1 MGWDMAK
8 THVIQAQTA
17 LAAAGY
23 YNDKIDGDFGGGSL
37 RAVQNLI
44 DNTDKAVDI
53 LTKPDIVEPVNK
65 KLSKSDIVAAAKDLG
80 IEPAALKAVIDIE
93 AAGDGFDKQGRP
105 TILFEP
111 HIFWDE
117 LGKIHYYTK
126 RTELAKK
133 HKGLL
138 SQKWDKSLYRIGGSS
153 HDKLKIGAD
162 LHWKAAHKS
171 ASWGLGQILG
181 RNAVSIGYPSVK
193 AFIDDMYESE
203 AKQLKAMGM
212 FLKANGLIGKLQR
225 HDWAGFARGYNGK
238 AYAKNQYDV
247 KLAAAYNLAKKQGW

>member
-1 MGWDMAK
+1 MDEKQLFDWVRANQADKKLTLVQVTAINNMLITMSPDFLQQQLSILMGWNV
-8 THVIQAQTA
+8 T
-17 LAAAGY
+17 
-23 YNDKIDGDFGGGSL
+23 SS
-37 RAVQNLI
+37 
-44 DNTDKAVDI
+44 
-53 LTKPDIVEPVNK
+53 K
-65 KLSKSDIVAAAKDLG
+65 KLSKADIIAVANDLN
-80 IEPAALKAVIDIE
+80 IEPAALKAVIDVE
-93 AAGDGFDKQGRP
+93 AAGEGFDKQGRP

-162 LHWKAAHKS
+162 LHWEAAHKS
-171 ASWGLGQILG
+171 ASWGLGQIMG
-181 RNAVSIGYPSVK
+181 FNAQKIGYATLK
-193 AFIDDMYESE
+193 DFIDDMYESE

-212 FLKANGLIGKLQR
+212 FLKTNGLISKLQR
-225 HDWAGFARGYNGK
+225 HDWAGFARGYNGS
-238 AYAKNQYDV
+238 AYAKNQYDT

>member
-1 MGWDMAK
+1 MDEKQLFDWVRANQADKKLTLVQVAAINNMLITMSPDFLQQQLSILMGWNV
-8 THVIQAQTA
+8 T
-17 LAAAGY
+17 
-23 YNDKIDGDFGGGSL
+23 SS
-37 RAVQNLI
+37 
-44 DNTDKAVDI
+44 
-53 LTKPDIVEPVNK
+53 K
-65 KLSKSDIVAAAKDLG
+65 KLSKADIIAVANDLN
-80 IEPAALKAVIDIE
+80 IEPAALKAVIDVE
-93 AAGDGFDKQGRP
+93 AAGEGFDKQGRP

-162 LHWKAAHKS
+162 LHWEAAHKS
-171 ASWGLGQILG
+171 ASWGLGQIMG
-181 RNAVSIGYPSVK
+181 FNAQKIGYATLK
-193 AFIDDMYESE
+193 DFIDDMYESE

-212 FLKANGLIGKLQR
+212 FLKANGLISKLQR
-225 HDWAGFARGYNGK
+225 HDWAGFARGYNGSGYK
-238 AYAKNQYDV
+238 RNNYDE
-247 KLAAAYNLAKKQGW
+247 KLRQAYNKYK

>member
-1 MGWDMAK
+1 MDAKELFDWVRANQADKKLTLVQVAAINNMLITMSPDFLQQQLSILMGWNV
-8 THVIQAQTA
+8 T
-17 LAAAGY
+17 
-23 YNDKIDGDFGGGSL
+23 SS
-37 RAVQNLI
+37 
-44 DNTDKAVDI
+44 
-53 LTKPDIVEPVNK
+53 K
-65 KLSKSDIVAAAKDLG
+65 KLSKADIIAVANDLN
-80 IEPAALKAVIDIE
+80 IEPAALKAVIDVE
-93 AAGDGFDKQGRP
+93 AAGEGFDKQGRP

-153 HDKLKIGAD
+153 HDKLKIGAE
-162 LHWKAAHKS
+162 LNWEAAHKS
-171 ASWGLGQILG
+171 ASWGLGQIMG
-181 RNAVSIGYPSVK
+181 FNAQKIGYATLK
-193 AFIDDMYESE
+193 DFIDYMYESE

-212 FLKANGLIGKLQR
+212 FLKANGLISKLQR
-225 HDWAGFARGYNGK
+225 HDWAGFARGYNGS
-238 AYAKNQYDV
+238 AYAKNQYDT

>member
-1 MGWDMAK
+1 MDAKELFDWVRANQADKKLTLVQVAAINNMLITMSPDFLQEQLSLLMGWDV
-8 THVIQAQTA
+8 T
-17 LAAAGY
+17 
-23 YNDKIDGDFGGGSL
+23 SS
-37 RAVQNLI
+37 
-44 DNTDKAVDI
+44 
-53 LTKPDIVEPVNK
+53 K
-65 KLSKSDIVAAAKDLG
+65 KLSKADIIAVANDLN
-80 IEPAALKAVIDIE
+80 IEPAALKAVIDVE
-93 AAGDGFDKQGRP
+93 AAGEGFDKQGRP

-162 LHWKAAHKS
+162 LHWEAAHKS
-171 ASWGLGQILG
+171 ASWGLGQIMG
-181 RNAVSIGYPSVK
+181 FNAQKIGYATLK
-193 AFIDDMYESE
+193 DFIDDMYESE

-212 FLKANGLIGKLQR
+212 FLKANGLISKLQR
-225 HDWAGFARGYNGK
+225 HDWAGFARGYNGS
-238 AYAKNQYDV
+238 AYAKNQYDT

>member
-1 MGWDMAK
+1 MDEKQLFDWVRANQADKKLTLVQVAAINNMLITMSPDFLQQQLSILMGWNV
-8 THVIQAQTA
+8 T
-17 LAAAGY
+17 
-23 YNDKIDGDFGGGSL
+23 SS
-37 RAVQNLI
+37 
-44 DNTDKAVDI
+44 
-53 LTKPDIVEPVNK
+53 K
-65 KLSKSDIVAAAKDLG
+65 KLSKADIIAVANDLN
-80 IEPAALKAVIDIE
+80 IEPAALKAVIDVE
-93 AAGDGFDKQGRP
+93 AAGEGFDKQGRP

-162 LHWKAAHKS
+162 LHWEAAHKS
-171 ASWGLGQILG
+171 ASWGLGQIMG
-181 RNAVSIGYPSVK
+181 FNAQKIGYATLK
-193 AFIDDMYESE
+193 DFIDDMYESE

-212 FLKANGLIGKLQR
+212 FLKTNGLISKLQR
-225 HDWAGFARGYNGK
+225 HDWAGFARGYNGS
-238 AYAKNQYDV
+238 AYAKNQYDT

>member
-1 MGWDMAK
+1 MDEKQLFDWVRANQADKKLTLVQVVAINNMLITMSPDFLQQQLSILMGWDV
-8 THVIQAQTA
+8 T
-17 LAAAGY
+17 
-23 YNDKIDGDFGGGSL
+23 SS
-37 RAVQNLI
+37 
-44 DNTDKAVDI
+44 
-53 LTKPDIVEPVNK
+53 K
-65 KLSKSDIVAAAKDLG
+65 KLSKADIIAVANDLN
-80 IEPAALKAVIDIE
+80 IEPAALKAVIDVE
-93 AAGDGFDKQGRP
+93 AAGEGFDKQGRP

-153 HDKLKIGAD
+153 HDKLKIGAE
-162 LHWKAAHKS
+162 LNWEAAHKS

-181 RNAVSIGYPSVK
+181 KNAVSIGYPSVK
-193 AFIDDMYESE
+193 DFIDDMYESE

-212 FLKANGLIGKLQR
+212 FLKANNLISKLQR
-225 HDWAGFARGYNGK
+225 HDWAGFARGYNGS
-238 AYAKNQYDV
+238 AYAKNQYDT

>member
-1 MGWDMAK
+1 MDAKELFDWVRANQADKKLTLVQVVAINNMLITMSPDFLQQQLSILMGWDV
-8 THVIQAQTA
+8 T
-17 LAAAGY
+17 
-23 YNDKIDGDFGGGSL
+23 SS
-37 RAVQNLI
+37 
-44 DNTDKAVDI
+44 
-53 LTKPDIVEPVNK
+53 K
-65 KLSKSDIVAAAKDLG
+65 KLSKADIIAVANDLN
-80 IEPAALKAVIDIE
+80 IEPAALKAVIDVE
-93 AAGDGFDKQGRP
+93 AAGEGFDKQGRP

-162 LHWKAAHKS
+162 LHWDAAHKS
-171 ASWGLGQILG
+171 ASWGLGQIMG
-181 RNAVSIGYPSVK
+181 FNAQKIGYATLK
-193 AFIDDMYESE
+193 DFIDDMYESE

-212 FLKANGLIGKLQR
+212 FLKANGLISKLQR
-225 HDWAGFARGYNGK
+225 HDWAGFARGYNGS
-238 AYAKNQYDV
+238 AYAKNQYDT

>member
-1 MGWDMAK
+1 MDEKQIFDWVRANQADKKLTLVQVAAINNMLITMSPDFLQEQLSLLMGWG
-8 THVIQAQTA
+8 VSSE
-17 LAAAGY
+17 L
-23 YNDKIDGDFGGGSL
+23 
-37 RAVQNLI
+37 
-44 DNTDKAVDI
+44 
-53 LTKPDIVEPVNK
+53 
-65 KLSKSDIVAAAKDLG
+65 KLSKADIIAVANDLN
-80 IEPAALKAVIDIE
+80 IEPAALKAVIDVE
-93 AAGDGFDKQGRP
+93 AAGEGFDKQGRP

-162 LHWKAAHKS
+162 LHWEAAHKS
-171 ASWGLGQILG
+171 ASWGLGQIMG
-181 RNAVSIGYPSVK
+181 FNAQKIGYATLK
-193 AFIDDMYESE
+193 DFIDDMYESE

-212 FLKANGLIGKLQR
+212 FLKANGLISKLQR
-225 HDWAGFARGYNGK
+225 HDWAGFARGYNGS

>member
-1 MGWDMAK
+1 MAR

-23 YNDKIDGDFGGGSL
+23 YSDKIDGDFGGGSL

-44 DNTDKAVDI
+44 DNTGKAVDI

-65 KLSKSDIVAAAKDLG
+65 KLSKDDIVAAAKELAV
-80 IEPAALKAVIDIE
+80 EPAALKAVIDVE
-93 AAGDGFDKQGRP
+93 AAGDGFDNRGRP

-111 HIFWDE
+111 HIFWRE
-117 LGKIHYYTK
+117 LGAISYFTK
-126 RTELAKK
+126 RAELQKS
-133 HKGLL
+133 HDGIL
-138 SQKWDKSLYRIGGSS
+138 SPEWDKSLYKVGGSS
-153 HDKLKIGAD
+153 HDKLAIAAD
-162 LHWKAAHKS
+162 LNWDAAHKS
-171 ASWGLGQILG
+171 ASWGLGQIMG
-181 RNAVSIGYPSVK
+181 FNAEKIGYATLK
-193 AFIDDMYESE
+193 EFIDDMYESE

-212 FLKANGLIGKLQR
+212 FLKTNGLIGKMQR

>member
-1 MGWDMAK
+1 MAK
-8 THVIQAQTA
+8 THVVQAQTA

-23 YNDKIDGDFGGGSL
+23 YNGKIDGDFGGGSL

-53 LTKPDIVEPVNK
+53 LSKPDVAEPVDK
-65 KLSKSDIVAAAKDLG
+65 KLSKADIIAVANDLN
-80 IEPAALKAVIDIE
+80 IEPAALKAVIDVE
-93 AAGDGFDKQGRP
+93 AAGNGFDNQGRP

-111 HIFWDE
+111 HVFWDQ

-126 RTELAKK
+126 RAELAKK

-153 HDKLKIGAD
+153 HDKLKVAAE
-162 LHWKAAHKS
+162 LNWEAAHKS
-171 ASWGLGQILG
+171 ASWGLGQIMG
-181 RNAVSIGYPSVK
+181 FNAQKIGYATLK
-193 AFIDDMYESE
+193 DFIDDMYESE

-212 FLKANGLIGKLQR
+212 FLKANSLISKLQR
-225 HDWAGFARGYNGK
+225 HDWAGFARGYNGS

-247 KLAAAYNLAKKQGW
+247 KLADAYKLAKKQGW